1 VSDMSSRIET
11 IQAVAGFHEIK
22 PVPAKSYDTIGDGY
36 GRDAFG
42 IRTMR
47 ERLPKDVFKSVMR
60 TIELGERLDP
70 SIANTV
76 ANAMKDWA
84 LERGATHYTHWFH
97 PLTGSTAEKH
107 DSFLSP
113 DGQGGSLAEFSGN
126 QLIQGEPDASSF
138 PSGGVRQTFEARG
151 YTAWDATSPVFISR
165 GTESA
170 TLCIPSVFVSFTGE
184 ALDKKTPLL
193 RSIDAVSTQAM
204 RILRLFGTSG
214 GVSRISPTCGAE
226 QEYFLIDRRYYL
238 SRPDLLMCGRT
249 LFGAASQK
257 HQQLDDHY
265 FGSIPDRV
273 QSFMVEAEQ
282 RLHALGVPVKT
293 RHNEVAPAQYELA
306 PEFETTNIAVDH
318 QQMTMQILQ
327 ASAPKVGLQCLIHE
341 KPFAGVNGS
350 GKHVNWSL
358 STNTG
363 TNLLDPRDETH
374 TNMQFMVVLA
384 AVIRAVD
391 LHSDLL
397 RASIASASND
407 HRLGAN
413 EAPPAIIS
421 IFLGDMLTDIVSQ
434 LEKGS
439 PTSTKKGSDMDLGAR
454 TLPQIPRHTGD
465 RNRTSP
471 FAFTGNKFEFR
482 AVGSSASIAWPNAV
496 INTIV
501 AESLDYIATELEKA
515 VGTNPTEAKLK
526 PAVKKLLKQVVK
538 DHKRILFDGD
548 NYSQE
553 WHEEAA
559 KRGLPILSDTVDALE
574 ALKAKKARD
583 LFKKYGVLNPIEL
596 ESRYETY
603 IEQYATKIRIEADT
617 MVSIA
622 QNMILPAAV
631 RYQGQLANTVA
642 QTHAAE
648 VPCEELRSSLEELCS
663 LVCSFRAKASELQKL
678 VDDQRKHE
686 GHDAAAYLRDH
697 VLPAM
702 TEVRSLGDEL
712 EGIVADDLWPLPKYR
727 EMLFIK

>member
-1 VSDMSSRIET
+1 MSSRIET

-22 PVPAKSYDTIGDGY
+22 PSPAKSYDTIGDGY

-42 IRTMR
+42 IRMMR

-70 SIANTV
+70 TIANTV

-84 LERGATHYTHWFH
+84 IERGATHYTHWFH
-97 PLTGSTAEKH
+97 PLTGATAEKH
-107 DSFLSP
+107 DSFLTP
-113 DGQGGSLAEFSGN
+113 DGMGGALTEFSGT

-204 RILRLFGTSG
+204 RILRLFGSDE
-214 GVSRISPTCGAE
+214 GVSRIFATCGPE

-265 FGSIPDRV
+265 FGSIPDRI
-273 QSFMVEAEQ
+273 QSFMVEAEH

-327 ASAPKVGLQCLIHE
+327 TSAPKVGLQCLMHE

-358 STNTG
+358 ATNTG

-374 TNMQFMVVLA
+374 TNMQFLAVLT

-391 LHSDLL
+391 MHADLL

-421 IFLGDMLTDIVSQ
+421 IFLGDMLFDIVEQ

-439 PTSTKKGSDMDLGAR
+439 PMSTKKGSPMDLGAR

-482 AVGSSASIAWPNAV
+482 ACGSSSSIAWPNAV

-501 AESLDYIATELEKA
+501 AQSLDYIATELEEA
-515 VGTNPTEAKLK
+515 VGSKPTEAKLK
-526 PAVKKLLKQVVK
+526 LAVKKLLKQTIK
-538 DHKRILFDGD
+538 EHKRVIFDGH
-548 NYSQE
+548 N
-553 WHEEAA
+553 
-559 KRGLPILSDTVDALE
+559 
-574 ALKAKKARD
+574 
-583 LFKKYGVLNPIEL
+583 
-596 ESRYETY
+596 
-603 IEQYATKIRIEADT
+603 
-617 MVSIA
+617 
-622 QNMILPAAV
+622 
-631 RYQGQLANTVA
+631 
-642 QTHAAE
+642 
-648 VPCEELRSSLEELCS
+648 
-663 LVCSFRAKASELQKL
+663 
-678 VDDQRKHE
+678 
-686 GHDAAAYLRDH
+686 
-697 VLPAM
+697 
-702 TEVRSLGDEL
+702 
-712 EGIVADDLWPLPKYR
+712 
-727 EMLFIK
+727 

>member
-1 VSDMSSRIET
+1 MSSRIET

-22 PVPAKSYDTIGDGY
+22 PVPAKSYDQIGEGY

-84 LERGATHYTHWFH
+84 IERGATHYTHWFH
-97 PLTGSTAEKH
+97 PLTGATAEKH

-170 TLCIPSVFVSFTGE
+170 TLCIPTVFVSYTGE

-193 RSIDAVSTQAM
+193 RSIDAVSSQAM
-204 RILRLFGTSG
+204 RILRLFGTDE
-214 GVSRISPTCGAE
+214 GVSRVFATCGPE

-273 QSFMVEAEQ
+273 QSFMVEAEA

-306 PEFETTNIAVDH
+306 PEFETANIAVDH

-327 ASAPKVGLQCLIHE
+327 TSAPKLGLQCLMHE

-363 TNLLDPRDETH
+363 TNLLDPRDDTH
-374 TNMQFMVVLA
+374 TNMQFLVVLA

-391 LHSDLL
+391 LHADLL

-421 IFLGDMLTDIVSQ
+421 IFLGDMLTDIVHQ
-434 LEKGS
+434 IEKGS
-439 PTSTKKGSDMDLGAR
+439 ATSTKKGSDMDLGAR
-454 TLPQIPRHTGD
+454 TLPQIPRHSGD

-482 AVGSSASIAWPNAV
+482 AVGSNSSIAWPNAV

-501 AESLDYIATELEKA
+501 AESIDHIASELEES
-515 VGTNPTEAKLK
+515 VGAKPTEAKLK
-526 PAVKKLLKQVVK
+526 AAVKKLLKQIIK
-538 DHKRILFDGD
+538 EHKRVLFDGD
-548 NYSQE
+548 NYAQE
-553 WHEEAA
+553 WHEEAE
-559 KRGLPILSDTVDALE
+559 KRGLPNFKDTVEALDALKTK
-574 ALKAKKARD
+574 KAKD
-583 LFKKYGVLNPIEL
+583 VFKKYGVLNPVEL
-596 ESRYETY
+596 EARYETY
-603 IEQYATKIRIEADT
+603 IEQYATKLRIEADT

-622 QNMILPAAV
+622 SNMILPAAV
-631 RYQGQLANTVA
+631 RYQGQLATAVA
-642 QTHAAE
+642 QTSAAD
-648 VPCEELRSSLEELCS
+648 VGCEELRASLEELS
-663 LVCSFRAKASELQKL
+663 DLVCQLRANCSELQRL
-678 VDDQRKHE
+678 THEQRAME
-686 GHDAAAYLRDH
+686 GHDAAKFLRDN
-697 VLPAM
+697 VIPAM
-702 TEVRSLGDEL
+702 TELRSVADTL
-712 EGIVADDLWPLPKYR
+712 ENIVADDLWPLPKYR